1 MNLLMISGDQ
11 ELINGKKGPFYYLL
25 QEFSKYWNR
34 IDVICPSKNFKN
46 LHKNF
51 FNNVNAYDC
60 GRNLQAIIKK
70 AEDIHQQS
78 KFSLMTVHDYPPFLH
93 SRAAQVIKERLKIP
107 FILEIHHI
115 VGYPKVAD
123 LKELF
128 LKIYFKVFFKKFI
141 KDALAIRV
149 VNQHQVPYF
158 LKNLGV
164 PEEKIIYIPSFYIN
178 HEVFKPQ
185 PMDKIYDLL
194 FVGRLVKNKGLDLLM
209 EICQKLKKELP
220 NYRMAIVG
228 EGPIEDN
235 LKSKINQAGLT
246 NNVEFLGWLEDSEQ
260 LAKIYNQ
267 AKILLITSDNE
278 GGPRVGLEALAC
290 GTPIISTRVG
300 IMIDLIKEQG
310 TGFLAEWSV
319 EDFIDKIKLILNQPE
334 LFNRFFGK
342 CHQVTESFEYHKLIR
357 DYALILQNLL

>member
-51 FNNVNAYDC
+51 FTNVNAYDC
-60 GRNLQAIIKK
+60 PKNLLAIVEK
-70 AEDIHQQS
+70 AKIIFRES

-93 SRAAQVIKERLKIP
+93 SRAALAIKKLIKVP
-107 FILEIHHI
+107 FVLEIHHI
-115 VGYPKVAD
+115 VGYPKAAD
-123 LKELF
+123 LKEF
-128 LKIYFKVFFKKFI
+128 SLKLYFRLFFKKFSRE
-141 KDALAIRV
+141 ALSIRV

-164 PEEKIIYIPSFYIN
+164 PEEKIIYLPSFYIN
-178 HEVFKPQ
+178 HEVFQ
-185 PMDKIYDLL
+185 PSNLDKIYDLL
-194 FVGRLVKNKGLDLLM
+194 FVGRLVKNKGVSLLL
-209 EICQKLKKELP
+209 EICQKLKKEQP
-220 NYRMAIVG
+220 NYKMAIVG

-235 LKSKINQAGLT
+235 LKSKINQAGLA
-246 NNVEFLGWLEDSEQ
+246 NNVKFLGWLEDSEQ

-267 AKILLITSDNE
+267 ARILLITSDNE

-290 GTPIISTRVG
+290 GTPVISTRVG
-300 IMIDLIKEQG
+300 VMIDLIKEREI
-310 TGFLAEWSV
+310 GFLVDWSV
-319 EDFIDKIKLILNQPE
+319 EDFIDKIKFILNEPE
-334 LFNRFFGK
+334 FFNKFSGK
-342 CHQVTESFEYHKLIR
+342 RHKVIESFEYHKLIR